1 MQEKTPLNTYEFI
14 FTIRGDKRSQKDK
27 HLVLRK
33 VSLSVPQGPL
43 RSVES
48 PPHSGLKELEFG
60 LQRDATVFTCTFT
73 WRSAG
78 VLEEED
84 QGQELEDPLHL

>member
-27 HLVLRK
+27 HLVL
-33 VSLSVPQGPL
+33 LT
-43 RSVES
+43 ES